1 MGHMGLRAILAYTS
15 GCISTLLR
23 LNRPPHPPQQLFA
36 YEIEI
41 GNDRYVFRSDDL
53 DDFAGAD
60 CPHERWCRRM
70 CAVQHLH
77 EQGALDNRC
86 W

>member
-1 MGHMGLRAILAYTS
+1 MGPMGLRALLAYTS
-15 GCISTLLR
+15 GYISTLLR
-23 LNRPPHPPQQLFA
+23 GDKPRPPQQLFA

-41 GNDRYVFRSDDL
+41 GKDRYVFRSDDL
-53 DDFAGAD
+53 DDFTGTG
-60 CPHERWCRRM
+60 CQLERWVRRM
-70 CAVQHLH
+70 FAVQHLH